1 MDIKSIIDQST
12 KRIVYYADTA
22 ISVQVGVPIPPKQ
35 TGPKR
40 GSKRGSKYAGL
51 QALQRGDH
59 FTVENRKIADR
70 LVAGGR
76 ALNIKFITRIMPDG
90 KIGLWVI

>member
-1 MDIKSIIDQST
+1 MDIRDIIDQST

-22 ISVQVGVPIPPKQ
+22 ISVQTGVPLPPKQ
-35 TGPKR
+35 PGPR
-40 GSKRGSKYAGL
+40 RRRGSKYAGL

-59 FTVENRKIADR
+59 FTVEDRKAADR
-70 LVAGGR
+70 IVAGGR
-76 ALNIKFITRIMPDG
+76 ALNIKFSTRMMPDG